1 MLNKPFR
8 FSRIILICLLFA
20 GCFYG
25 ARQLSAFLH
34 KNPIYFFKNS
44 SEHLD
49 SFPDTEQDTTLP
61 SKPTI
66 VIDPGHGGRDPG
78 KIGINNV
85 LEKDL
90 NLSISFKLQE
100 LLQNNGFKVV
110 LTRDKDCDLAI
121 NSKKKYKSADLKE
134 RVNIIT
140 EANPALTISI
150 HQNSFASNSNSSTP
164 CGSEVFYYSTSED
177 GKKLAY
183 SIERSL
189 YDNPRLNPCR
199 GITSNDSYY
208 IIKKSPTPTVI
219 IECGFLSNYSEAELL
234 SSDSYQQQLVHAIF
248 LGICYYLGLQDC
260 S

>member
-1 MLNKPFR
+1 MLNKPFL
-8 FSRIILICLLFA
+8 FSRIILISLLFA
-20 GCFYG
+20 GCFLG
-25 ARQLSAFLH
+25 ARQLSKFLH
-34 KNPIYFFKNS
+34 KHPISFINNS
-44 SEHLD
+44 SENLD
-49 SFPDTEQDTTLP
+49 SFPDTEQDTTMP

-110 LTRDKDCDLAI
+110 LTRDKDCDLAFD
-121 NSKKKYKSADLKE
+121 SKNKFKSADLKE

-140 EANPALTISI
+140 EAKPALTISI

-164 CGSEVFYYSTSED
+164 CGSEVFYYRTSEE
-177 GKKLAY
+177 GKTLAY
-183 SIERSL
+183 SIERRL

-219 IECGFLSNYSEAELL
+219 IECGFLSNFSEAELL
-234 SSDSYQQQLVHAIF
+234 RSDSYQHQLVQAIYS
-248 LGICYYLGLQDC
+248 GICDYLGLQDC
-260 S
+260 T

>member
-8 FSRIILICLLFA
+8 FSRIILICLLFV

-78 KIGINNV
+78 KIGINKV

-150 HQNSFASNSNSSTP
+150 HQNSFPDASISGP
-164 CGSEVFYYSTSED
+164 QVFIKTALPLIPIVIPLVAQ
-177 GKKLAY
+177 KY
-183 SIERSL
+183 SITL
-189 YDNPRLNPCR
+189 LPRMEKNLP
-199 GITSNDSYY
+199 IALSAVFM
-208 IIKKSPTPTVI
+208 IIPGLIPAVVLPPMTATTLLKNHPH
-219 IECGFLSNYSEAELL
+219 LLL
-234 SSDSYQQQLVHAIF
+234 S
-248 LGICYYLGLQDC
+248 
-260 S
+260 